1 MTRFFQHPWGWT
13 SIAPLVCAIHC
24 LATPLLVAVAP
35 SVVVGPQAEWA
46 LLGLTVVL
54 VIVALIAGLR
64 SHRDLRPAPLL
75 AAGLAVWVG
84 SLLHVFHPLPE
95 EPVTAV
101 AALVVATGLVWNSR
115 LVCAHREVSCTAC
128 ETARDEAAS
137 LSAAPAEA
145 ASGTHA
151 PAGTG

>member
-13 SIAPLVCAIHC
+13 SIAPLVCAVHC

-35 SVVVGPQAEWA
+35 SVVGPQMEWA

-54 VIVALIAGLR
+54 VVVALTGGLR

-75 AAGLAVWVG
+75 AAGLAVWLG

-95 EPVTAV
+95 EPITAL

-115 LVCAHREVSCTAC
+115 LVCAHREVSCAAC

-137 LSAAPAEA
+137 VRAAPTE
-145 ASGTHA
+145 A
-151 PAGTG
+151 PAGAQAATRIG